1 MRPTGRAA
9 SGRGCELDVERVE
22 AAEHP
27 RGLVFRKWRAPAV
40 PWQPSKSAGVRWYR
54 LAAWS
59 AQPPLTAAMQ
69 VAAGVAERF
78 RAARRILND
87 VTDRYLLPRRGQLFG
102 LS

>member
-1 MRPTGRAA
+1 
-9 SGRGCELDVERVE
+9 
-22 AAEHP
+22 
-27 RGLVFRKWRAPAV
+27 
-40 PWQPSKSAGVRWYR
+40 
-54 LAAWS
+54 
-59 AQPPLTAAMQ
+59 MQ